1 LAAERKRSGA
11 ALPRGPSSPLP
22 MLALSPPLARASGA
36 APLWA
41 IVIAIVVVVIAL
53 LVIFAPTRGRR
64 RDQ

>member
-1 LAAERKRSGA
+1 M
-11 ALPRGPSSPLP
+11 PRGPSSPLP